1 MKQAI
6 PNLDE
11 TLHAFAEAGTDD
23 TTLADYVRRYPQFA
37 AELID
42 FAQELREIDVDEA
55 RPYTPDTAWENAS
68 WARFAKAAAV
78 AVAVAASDVAVA
90 VADPFATLS
99 SARQVEI
106 RRALSVPSTV
116 FNAFRDRQVDPG
128 SVPRPFLAKL
138 ADLLGIDPGGLR
150 ACLMGPEQL
159 DPAMQFKAD
168 DKPTAA
174 AGKVTFAD
182 LLDHAMVAP
191 DQRAALLRDEA

>member
-1 MKQAI
+1 MNQPI
-6 PNLDE
+6 PNLDD
-11 TLHAFAEAGTDD
+11 TLHAFAEAGADD
-23 TTLADYVRRYPQFA
+23 ATLADYVRRYPQFA

-42 FAQELREIDVDEA
+42 FAQELRQIEIDDAVS
-55 RPYTPDTAWENAS
+55 YTPDTAWENAS
-68 WARFAKAAAV
+68 WARFAKAAAL
-78 AVAVAASDVAVA
+78 AESDVA

-99 SARQVEI
+99 SVRQVDI
-106 RRALSVPSTV
+106 RRALDVPSTV

-150 ACLMGPEQL
+150 ACLMGPERL

-168 DKPTAA
+168 DKPTTG

-182 LLDHAMVAP
+182 LLDQAMVAP
-191 DQRAALLRDEA
+191 DRRAALLRDEA